1 MSASMGVSAVN
12 RSTKFRPDIEGL
24 RAVAVLLVVACHC
37 GISWCPGGF
46 IGVDVFFVLSG
57 YLITGLLVAE
67 IRHTSKVDLP
77 RFYARRARRLLPA
90 LLLVLLTTLA
100 AGLFIQVPQE
110 LNVTGRAARATA
122 LYVSN
127 IFFDHNA
134 ADYFAPDVESNP
146 FLHTWSLG
154 VEEQFYLFWP
164 VLIILGLRIGESTRA
179 LAALLTGVTT
189 LSLVFCIWSTFHRPT
204 LAFYELPA
212 RAWEFGLGG
221 LLTLASLPKLGRAI
235 WTIVGWSGLLGILL
249 PAFFIAD
256 GSGFPGWLAT
266 IPALGTAAV
275 LAAGSALPRH
285 GVCVLLDWRP
295 MQYLGARSYSWYL
308 WHWPFVVFSV
318 AITPAIPVVGRV
330 IVAAGSLGAAAL
342 TYRFLERPIR
352 QNPQLAARTALSLG
366 LAAGTAVG
374 AAAIAWLA
382 VPFAN
387 RMAHEPSMK
396 GITAAIADIA
406 DMPRDPCVSLGR
418 STEVRT
424 CIFGDPTSSTD
435 VVLFGDSHAIQWFN
449 ALQLVARQANW
460 RLVTVVKSGCSASDI
475 GANTGAEAD
484 TCRRWRAKALQTIST
499 LRPAL
504 VFAGSFTA
512 GFGRAKNEW
521 SDPGLERL
529 TLGTRATLDPLTRA
543 GLSVV
548 LFRDTPLPPFNVPTC
563 LARSA
568 LHPWFGLHSCEF
580 DRATA
585 LSSSVFDAEK
595 TAAAGMPRVHFL
607 DLTDEFCRADVC
619 PPILHNMIVYRDE
632 NHLTGT
638 FASSLAPAVAARL
651 TAALASSR

>member
-1 MSASMGVSAVN
+1 MSALN
-12 RSTKFRPDIEGL
+12 RSTEFRPDIEGL

-37 GISWCPGGF
+37 GISWCSGGF

-67 IRHTSKVDLP
+67 IRRTSKVDLP

-100 AGLFIQVPQE
+100 AGSFIQVPQE
-110 LNVTGRAARATA
+110 INFAGRAARATA

-164 VLIILGLRIGESTRA
+164 VLIILGLRAGKSIRP
-179 LAALLTGVTT
+179 LASLLTAVTI
-189 LSLVFCIWSTFHRPT
+189 LSLGFCVWSTFHRPT

-221 LLTLASLPKLGRAI
+221 LLCLARPPKLGQAA
-235 WTIVGWSGLLGILL
+235 WTIGGWSGLAAILL
-249 PAFFIAD
+249 PAFFMAD
-256 GSGFPGWLAT
+256 GSHFPGWLAV

-275 LAAGSALPRH
+275 LAAGSALPRR
-285 GVCVLLDWRP
+285 GVGVLLDWRP

-308 WHWPFVVFSV
+308 WHWPFMVFSA
-318 AITPAIPVVGRV
+318 AIFPAIPVLGRV

-352 QNPQLAARTALSLG
+352 LNPQWAARTALSLG

-382 VPFAN
+382 VPFAD
-387 RMAHEPSMK
+387 RMAHEPAMRP
-396 GITAAIADIA
+396 ITAASEDIA
-406 DMPRDPCVSLGR
+406 DMPRRQCVSLGL
-418 STEVRT
+418 SAEVRT
-424 CIFGDPTSSTD
+424 CTFGDPNSSTD

-449 ALQLVARQANW
+449 ALQLVARQAGW
-460 RLVTVVKSGCSASDI
+460 RLVTVVKSGCPASDI
-475 GANTGAEAD
+475 EAETVAKSQSCKTWRAEAF
-484 TCRRWRAKALQTIST
+484 RTIVT

-512 GFGRAKNEW
+512 GFGRTAGEW
-521 SDPGLERL
+521 TDPKLKRL
-529 TLGTRATLDPLTRA
+529 TLGTKATLDQLTRA

-568 LHPWFGLHSCEF
+568 LHPWVFGRHSCEF

-607 DLTDEFCRADVC
+607 DLTDQLCRTSVC
-619 PPILHNMIVYRDE
+619 PAVLNNVIVYRDQS
-632 NHLTGT
+632 HLTGT
-638 FASSLAPAVAARL
+638 FASSLAPALAARL
-651 TAALASSR
+651 TAVPASSR

>member
-1 MSASMGVSAVN
+1 M
-12 RSTKFRPDIEGL
+12 
-24 RAVAVLLVVACHC
+24 
-37 GISWCPGGF
+37 
-46 IGVDVFFVLSG
+46 DVFFVLSG

-67 IRHTSKVDLP
+67 IRRTSKVNLP

-100 AGLFIQVPQE
+100 AGSFIQVPQE
-110 LNVTGRAARATA
+110 LNFAARAARAAA
-122 LYVSN
+122 LYISN
-127 IFFDHNA
+127 VFFDHNA
-134 ADYFAPDVESNP
+134 ADYFAPDVASNP

-164 VLIILGLRIGESTRA
+164 LLLLLGLRIGKSTRA
-179 LAALLTGVTT
+179 LAALLTAVTI
-189 LSLVFCIWSTFHRPT
+189 LSLGFCVWSTFHYPT

-221 LLTLASLPKLGRAI
+221 LLTLASLPKLGRAA
-235 WTIVGWSGLLGILL
+235 WTIVGWSGLAAILL

-256 GSGFPGWLAT
+256 GSQFPGWLAT
-266 IPALGTAAV
+266 IPALGTAGV
-275 LAAGSALPRH
+275 LAAGTALPHR
-285 GVCVLLDWRP
+285 GVCVLLDRQP
-295 MQYLGARSYSWYL
+295 MQYMGARSYSWYL
-308 WHWPFVVFSV
+308 WHWPFIVFSA
-318 AITPAIPVVGRV
+318 AIFPAIPVVGRV

-352 QNPQLAARTALSLG
+352 LNPQLAARTALSLG

-382 VPFAN
+382 VPFAD
-387 RMAHEPSMK
+387 RMAHEPAMRQ
-396 GITAAIADIA
+396 ITAALADIA
-406 DMPRDPCVSLGR
+406 DMPRKQCVGLGL

-435 VVLFGDSHAIQWFN
+435 VVLFGDSHAIEWFN
-449 ALQLVARQANW
+449 AVHLVARQAHW
-460 RLVTVVKSGCSASDI
+460 RLVTVVKSGCAASDI
-475 GANTGAEAD
+475 GADTVAEAD
-484 TCRRWRAKALQTIST
+484 VCRTWRAKAFQTIAT

-504 VFAGSFTA
+504 VFAASFTA
-512 GFGRAKNEW
+512 VFGRTNNRLL
-521 SDPGLERL
+521 DPRLERL
-529 TLGTRATLDPLTRA
+529 TLGTRATLDQLTQA
-543 GLSVV
+543 GLRVV

-563 LARSA
+563 VARSA
-568 LHPWFGLHSCEF
+568 VHPWFGLRSCGF

-585 LSSSVFDAEK
+585 VSSSVFAAEK

-607 DLTDEFCRADVC
+607 DLTDEFCPAAVC
-619 PPILHNMIVYRDE
+619 PAILHDMIVYRDQ

-651 TAALASSR
+651 AAVLPPSP

>member
-1 MSASMGVSAVN
+1 
-12 RSTKFRPDIEGL
+12 
-24 RAVAVLLVVACHC
+24 VLLVVACHC
-37 GISWCPGGF
+37 GISWCSGGF

-67 IRHTSKVDLP
+67 IRRTSKVDLP

-100 AGLFIQVPQE
+100 AGSVIQVPEE
-110 LNVTGRAARATA
+110 LNVAGRAARAAA

-164 VLIILGLRIGESTRA
+164 VLLILGLRSGKSIRP
-179 LAALLTGVTT
+179 LASLLTAVTI
-189 LSLVFCIWSTFHRPT
+189 LSLGFCVWSTFHRPT

-221 LLTLASLPKLGRAI
+221 LLTLASLPKLGRAA
-235 WTIVGWSGLLGILL
+235 WTIVGWSGLSAILL
-249 PAFFIAD
+249 PAFFLTA
-256 GSGFPGWLAT
+256 GSHFPGWLAA

-275 LAAGSALPRH
+275 LAAGSALPRR
-285 GVCVLLDWRP
+285 GVCVLLDWRA

-308 WHWPFVVFSV
+308 WHWPFVVFSA
-318 AITPAIPVVGRV
+318 AIFPAIPVVGRV
-330 IVAAGSLGAAAL
+330 VVAAGSLGAAAL
-342 TYRFLERPIR
+342 TYRFIERPIR
-352 QNPQLAARTALSLG
+352 LNPRLAARTALSLG

-382 VPFAN
+382 I
-387 RMAHEPSMK
+387 RLGDHMAHEPAMSQ
-396 GITAAIADIA
+396 ITAAVADIA
-406 DMPRDPCVSLGR
+406 DMPRKQCVSLGL
-418 STEVRT
+418 SAEVRT
-424 CIFGDPTSSTD
+424 CTFGDPNSSTD

-449 ALQLVARQANW
+449 ALQLVARQAHW
-460 RLVTVVKSGCSASDI
+460 RLVTVVKAGCAASDI
-475 GANTGAEAD
+475 GADTVAEAD
-484 TCRRWRAKALQTIST
+484 VCRTWRAKALQTIST

-512 GFGRAKNEW
+512 VFGRMDDGW
-521 SDPGLERL
+521 PYGRLDRL
-529 TLGTRATLDPLTRA
+529 TLGTRTTLDHLTQA
-543 GLSVV
+543 GLRVV
-548 LFRDTPLPPFNVPTC
+548 LLRDTPLPPFNVPTC
-563 LARSA
+563 VERSA
-568 LHPWFGLHSCEF
+568 VHPWFGLRSCGFE
-580 DRATA
+580 RATA
-585 LSSSVFDAEK
+585 VSSSVFDAEK
-595 TAAAGMPRVHFL
+595 TAAAGMPRVYFL
-607 DLTDEFCRADVC
+607 DLTDEFCPAAVC
-619 PPILHNMIVYRDE
+619 PAILHDMIVYRDR

-651 TAALASSR
+651 AAVLPPSP